1 MLGKLLT
8 RSFFN
13 FAQICRTPSEAIQ
26 GIKDGTYLLAGG
38 FGLCG
43 IPMNLINA
51 VR

>member
-1 MLGKLLT
+1 MLSNFLANP
-8 RSFFN
+8 FFN
-13 FAQICRTPSEAIQ
+13 FAKLCRTPSEAIQ
-26 GIKDGTYLLAGG
+26 GLKDHDLLLSGG

>member
-1 MLGKLLT
+1 MLNKFLANP
-8 RSFFN
+8 FFN
-13 FAQICRTPSEAIQ
+13 FAKLCITPSEAIQ
-26 GIKDGTYLLAGG
+26 GVKDHDLLLSGG